1 MDITRALALA
11 LLLSS
16 PAAAAVRLTIS
27 AGPLSPEAVE
37 RTALAAARLLEAPAR
52 SAEAGGLAFTGTNWK
67 RDLAPAER
75 ERLTRSLRALWGE
88 RLSIREDGLPR
99 AATGNAPP
107 ASALD
112 FRGRTDAIR
121 ARLEGTP
128 RPMGRASQDGFY
140 DGSAAASGSAAVAA
154 GAPRAASARRFASA
168 AAVPKAKAAIP
179 PPPPPAPPAA
189 APISW
194 KRAGV
199 ELLKGAGGTIKDMF
213 TWKGLAVA
221 AASIVLVTVA
231 PVAIYGL
238 LVLGAAFSG
247 WMIGKALAQGTAAYK
262 AGDSAKFYGASRE
275 MGRGLLGLGL
285 TMLGARHA
293 PTNLRPHIPR
303 TGGEWKAM
311 AAAVDDEPII
321 AMSILREHAKKP

>member
-1 MDITRALALA
+1 MEITRPLALA

-16 PAAAAVRLTIS
+16 PAAAAVRLAIS
-27 AGPLSPEAVE
+27 AGPSSPEAVE
-37 RTALAAARLLEAPAR
+37 RTAAAAARLLESPSR
-52 SAEAGGLAFTGTNWK
+52 SAEAGGVAFTGANWK

-88 RLSIREDGLPR
+88 RLSIREDGVPR

-112 FRGRTDAIR
+112 FRGRTDAMR
-121 ARLEGTP
+121 ARLDGTP

-154 GAPRAASARRFASA
+154 GAPRAASARRFASS

-179 PPPPPAPPAA
+179 PPPAPPAA

-194 KRAGV
+194 RKAGV

-247 WMIGKALAQGTAAYK
+247 YMIGKALAQGTAAYK

-293 PTNLRPHIPR
+293 PTNLRPHLPR

-321 AMSILREHAKKP
+321 AMSILREHGKKP

>member
-16 PAAAAVRLTIS
+16 PAAAAVRLAIS

-37 RTALAAARLLEAPAR
+37 RTAAAAARLLEAPAR
-52 SAEAGGLAFTGTNWK
+52 SAEAGGLAFSGTNWK

-88 RLSIREDGLPR
+88 RLSIREDGVPR

-112 FRGRTDAIR
+112 FRGRTDAMR

-140 DGSAAASGSAAVAA
+140 DGSAAASGSSAVAA

-179 PPPPPAPPAA
+179 PPPAPPAA
-189 APISW
+189 SPISW
-194 KRAGV
+194 RKAGV
-199 ELLKGAGGTIKDMF
+199 EMLKGAGGTIKEMF

-247 WMIGKALAQGTAAYK
+247 YMIGKALAQGTAAYK

-303 TGGEWKAM
+303 TGGEWKAL
-311 AAAVDDEPII
+311 AAAVDDEPVI
-321 AMSILREHAKKP
+321 AMSILRERGKKP